1 MTTQQGTTR
10 RLVLRTFRDFTDCH
24 SGIPPTVREIC
35 ALVGL
40 KSTSGA
46 LGHVTQLID
55 RGLIADQFPEFVMRT
70 YGASGPARRYA
81 ITSLGRQA
89 IEEDSQ

>member
-1 MTTQQGTTR
+1 MTTTHGTTR

-24 SGIPPTVREIC
+24 SGIPPTMREIC
-35 ALVGL
+35 ALTGV

-46 LGHVTQLID
+46 REHVGILVAH
-55 RGLIADQFPEFVMRT
+55 GLLADQFPEFVMGK

-81 ITSLGRQA
+81 TTSLGRQA
-89 IEEDSQ
+89 VEEESQ